1 MLIFAL
7 FNLKEGV
14 SPADYEAWAKGT
26 DLPTVNAL
34 PSIASFR
41 VFRTTG
47 VLGSDAKPPFGY
59 VEVLDVAD
67 MEQFGKDVATA
78 AMGEVAAAFQGMV
91 EVTFL
96 TTEELVGEELA
107 A

>member
-7 FNLKEGV
+7 FNLKPGV
-14 SPADYEAWAKGT
+14 SVEDYEAWART
-26 DLPTVNAL
+26 ADLPAVNAL

-47 VLGSDAKPPFGY
+47 VLGGDAKPPFGY
-59 VEVLDVAD
+59 IEVLDVAD
-67 MEQFGKDVATA
+67 MEQFGKDVATD

-96 TTEELVGEELA
+96 TTEEITA
-107 A
+107 